1 MLLLSPPL
9 VLIAAC
15 TALFVLLDFGSVL
28 ASPNLAPRPASD
40 IQDDGGQDDGDQ
52 DDGDR
57 DDGDQDDADLNEPG
71 GDDWDEL
78 LDGADAPAG
87 AVEELPEGLELSPQE
102 LTELA
107 ALEELEANDGLAST
121 QRLNQLRRKRAR
133 LARRAARAQ
142 GGHHEGVHHRW
153 ALGFRGTGL
162 AVLQKDAEAHGLGGV
177 GGFVEFAAAKG
188 ELDLELS
195 ARVLFED
202 GHLGLPV
209 DLLFKKPWH
218 KGDFVF
224 YLGVGPSAIFGV
236 ELGEEEADASEPSA
250 EESTAGDDEAIEAP
264 PDVHFGFA
272 GVGGMTWW
280 LRPRVGVTAELNYNI
295 VIDGGAVHELGASLG
310 MTFAL

>member
-1 MLLLSPPL
+1 MVSQVLTILRLSFQL
-9 VLIAAC
+9 VLIVGC
-15 TALFVLLDFGSVL
+15 TVLPVLLGFDSAFAFPEGNPPPVSE
-28 ASPNLAPRPASD
+28 
-40 IQDDGGQDDGDQ
+40 GEDDGDQ
-52 DDGDR
+52 EDGDEEAPEGEE
-57 DDGDQDDADLNEPG
+57 D
-71 GDDWDEL
+71 DEL
-78 LDGADAPAG
+78 GPGAGAPAG
-87 AVEELPEGLELSPQE
+87 EVSELSDGLELSEQE
-102 LTELA
+102 LSELA

-121 QRLNQLRRKRAR
+121 LRLNQLRRKRAR
-133 LARRAARAQ
+133 LAKRATRAQ
-142 GGHHEGVHHRW
+142 GGHHDGVHHRW

-162 AVLQKDAEAHGLGGV
+162 AVMRKDKEAHGLGGV

-195 ARVLFED
+195 ARVLFEE

-218 KGDFVF
+218 KGAFVF

-236 ELGEEEADASEPSA
+236 ALGEEEALAQESPS
-250 EESTAGDDEAIEAP
+250 EESVTEDDEGIQAP

-280 LRPRVGVTAELNYNI
+280 LRPRVGVTAEVNYNI
-295 VIDGGAVHELGASLG
+295 VIDNGAVHELGASLG